1 MLKLGNFNENTME
14 EILNELN
21 SDTKYIFSI
30 SGESY
35 IDYEMLSDY
44 NIDLTK
50 PVKDLKRKELK

>member
-1 MLKLGNFNENTME
+1 ME

-35 IDYEMLSDY
+35 IDYEYLDFERIEDAMSG
-44 NIDLTK
+44 
-50 PVKDLKRKELK
+50 